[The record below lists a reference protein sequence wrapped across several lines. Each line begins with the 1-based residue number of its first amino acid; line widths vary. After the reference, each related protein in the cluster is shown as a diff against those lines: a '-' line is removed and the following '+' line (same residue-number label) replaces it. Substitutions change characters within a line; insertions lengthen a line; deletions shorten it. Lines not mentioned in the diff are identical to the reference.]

1 MFELT
6 IASKDGKVISRVELS
21 GEKPVRIGRSPECE
35 IQIPL
40 PAISREHAQIEPV
53 DDRHWVIRDLNST
66 HGCLVRGQRIRE
78 LTITPGLV
86 VEVGPAL
93 LKFDEMA
100 TRIGAEMLASIKDDE
115 EAPVKVRS
123 SMLPD
128 DTLR

>member
-40 PAISREHAQIEPV
+40 PAVSREHAQIEPV

-100 TRIGAEMLASIKDDE
+100 TRIGAEMLASIKDDDE
-115 EAPVKVRS
+115 TPVKVRS

>member
-21 GEKPVRIGRSPECE
+21 SEKPVRIGRSPECE

>member
-6 IASKDGKVISRVELS
+6 IAGKDGKVFKRLELK
-21 GEKPVRIGRSPECE
+21 GERPVRIGRSPECE

-40 PAISREHAQIEPV
+40 PSVSREHARLEPV

-86 VEVGPAL
+86 VEVGPAV
-93 LKFDEMA
+93 LKFDEMT
-100 TRIGAEMLASIKDDE
+100 TRIGQEMLASIRDE
-115 EAPVKVRS
+115 EDAPIRVRS

-128 DTLR
+128 ETLR

>member
-6 IASKDGKVISRVELS
+6 IAGKDGKVLKRLELR
-21 GEKPVRIGRSPECE
+21 GERAVRIGRSPECE

-40 PAISREHAQIEPV
+40 PSISREHARLEPV

-86 VEVGPAL
+86 VEVGPAV
-93 LKFDEMA
+93 LKFDELT
-100 TRIGAEMLASIKDDE
+100 TRIGQEMLASIRDE
-115 EAPVKVRS
+115 DEAPVKVRS

-128 DTLR
+128 ETLR

>member
-6 IASKDGKVISRVELS
+6 IAGKDGKVIKRLELS
-21 GEKPVRIGRSPECE
+21 GERPVRVGRSPECE

-40 PAISREHAQIEPV
+40 PSVSREHAQIEPV

-86 VEVGPAL
+86 VEVGPAI

-100 TRIGAEMLASIKDDE
+100 TRIGAEMLASINDDE
-115 EAPVKVRS
+115 DKPIRVRGTL
-123 SMLPD
+123 MPD
-128 DTLR
+128 DTIR

>member
-6 IASKDGKVISRVELS
+6 IADKEGKVFKRLELS
-21 GEKPVRIGRSPECE
+21 GSRSVRVGRSPECE

-40 PAISREHAQIEPV
+40 PSISREHAKIEPL

-66 HGCLVRGQRIRE
+66 HGCIVRGQRIRE

-86 VEVGPAL
+86 VEVGPAVL
-93 LKFDEMA
+93 RFDEMA
-100 TRIGAEMLASIKDDE
+100 TRIGAEMLASIKDE
-115 EAPVKVRS
+115 EDAPVRVRS

>member
-6 IASKDGKVISRVELS
+6 IAGKDGKVIKRLELS
-21 GEKPVRIGRSPECE
+21 GGRSVRIGRSPECE
-35 IQIPL
+35 IQIPM
-40 PAISREHAQIEPV
+40 PSVSREHAKIEPL

-86 VEVGPAL
+86 VEVGPAV

-100 TRIGAEMLASIKDDE
+100 TRIGAEMLASIKDED
-115 EAPVKVRS
+115 EAPVRVRS